1 MVRKIRTF
9 IGVAIMALLLGAAS
23 AAQQQPPPQ
32 PPPAQ
37 TGFETMSPEDQARE
51 VLPATPFVFTA
62 YAIVWLVLM
71 GYIFLLWRRVAK
83 VERELTE
90 VNVRLTGS
98 GPRP

>member
-9 IGVAIMALLLGAAS
+9 IGVAITAFLLSTAC

-32 PPPAQ
+32 PPAQ

-62 YAIVWLVLM
+62 YAIVWLVLI
-71 GYIFLLWRRVAK
+71 GYVFLLWRRVSK
-83 VERELTE
+83 VERELAE